1 MISIGSHTRVFL
13 AAGVTDMRKSID
25 GLSVLVVDELE
36 SDPLSSHLFV
46 FCNRLRDKLK
56 ILYWHNNGFWLFYR
70 RLERQRFW
78 WPDANETV
86 AIEISDRELT
96 WLLEGLDITQV
107 KAHKVTDFSLI

>member
-25 GLSVLVVDELE
+25 GLSVLVVDVLE
-36 SDPLSSHLFV
+36 ADPLSSHLFV
-46 FCNRLRDKLK
+46 FCNRLRDKIK

-78 WPDANETV
+78 WPNAEEST

-107 KAHKVTDFSLI
+107 KAHKITDFSLI